1 MKIKNK
7 VTKILI
13 FSLIILNLNITIF
26 ANSNNQDRYTSENFI
41 DEYIFTLPRKDT
53 DLQGIEFIYY
63 WWGLGFNFHS
73 IPTFISDLVNQE
85 EYWDWKNQFYNVS
98 INGHKDPSGL
108 NLLSVIQTFNISKED
123 FIAAYEKA
131 VGNIPIDEIDR
142 LVIWARTV
150 DTSKLDANDIQ
161 NRREAGFWRHQYS
174 LQGIE
179 ALYSN
184 DIEQLWA
191 AFPGAGAMINGRVY
205 SPEWIINN
213 MEQAIVEERIP
224 VPDILDVMQFTSH
237 FYELEDTNRMALS
250 AFRRGVLRLRLIEM
264 EENNIEYIPYEDILL
279 DISYN

>member
-85 EYWDWKNQFYNVS
+85 EYWGWKNQFYNVS

-131 VGNIPIDEIDR
+131 VGNITIDEIDR
-142 LVIWARTV
+142 LVTWARTV
-150 DTSKLDANDIQ
+150 DFSTLTFDEDTI
-161 NRREAGFWRHQYS
+161 AGFWRHQYS
-174 LQGIE
+174 LQEIE

-237 FYELEDTNRMALS
+237 FYELEDTNRMAHS
-250 AFRRGVLRLRLIEM
+250 AFRRGILRLRLIEM